1 MRGLILTLALIT
13 CFVSNDA
20 QAQEDHGTKVY
31 KLKCMSPCD
40 VFTGV
45 GCYLKDATC
54 RTVKGTGMILS
65 APFKAKFCF
74 PKPDTWLYKPAR
86 FNFVPSQ
93 WRRVPDP
100 PEVIPSLEI
109 FDGVLEGDID
119 VFGEPEPESE
129 SDYIRPLHYD
139 SPLPSEFVKLVEI
152 KF

>member
-1 MRGLILTLALIT
+1 MRGLLLALALIT
-13 CFVSNDA
+13 CFVSNDV
-20 QAQEDHGTKVY
+20 QAQDNHGTKVY
-31 KLKCMSPCD
+31 KFKCMSPCD

-86 FNFVPSQ
+86 FKFVPSQ

-100 PEVIPSLEI
+100 PEVMPNLEI
-109 FDGVLEGDID
+109 FDGVPDEGEIET
-119 VFGEPEPESE
+119 FGEPESE

-139 SPLPSEFVKLVEI
+139 RPIPTDFVNI
-152 KF
+152 ISYKF